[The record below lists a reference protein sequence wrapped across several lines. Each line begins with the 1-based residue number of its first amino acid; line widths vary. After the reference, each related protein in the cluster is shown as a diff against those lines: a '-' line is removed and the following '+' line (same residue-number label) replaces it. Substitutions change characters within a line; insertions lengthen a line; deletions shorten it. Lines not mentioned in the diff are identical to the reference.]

1 MKKER
6 RTNMKKVLSL
16 LMVMAL
22 VIGSLAGCASKPAEE
37 PAAGGQETGTEAS
50 APEAAPEVAKDTLN
64 IALST
69 DITSLDPQ
77 GHNDI
82 SSEKISFLLFN
93 RLFKLNTDFEVVP
106 DLAESWEQPSDTE
119 WVIKIKEGVLFHDGS
134 EMKASD
140 VKYSLER
147 SMTMPKVQHVL
158 AEVDSIEVV
167 DDYTVKITTKT
178 AFAPF
183 LFTLVH
189 AGASILPEAYVE
201 SGDEFSMPIGSG
213 PYKFVE
219 WVSGDKVALVK
230 NEDYY
235 DADNMGQMNEIVF
248 KVIPEGTSRT
258 IALETG
264 EVDVVF
270 ELPSNDVGKV
280 EEASDLKMYTSPS
293 TRIDYLGMNTQMA
306 PFDNQLVRQAFN
318 YAVDKESV
326 MLVAIDGTGV
336 PTESILAPSMLGY
349 KAAGYTYD
357 PEKAKE
363 LLAEAGYP
371 DGFDMVLW
379 ASGDQRKRMAEVIQ
393 ANLMD
398 VGITATIEMLE
409 WGTYIDAL
417 MAGEGQAFVM
427 GWTSNPDPDSTLTPL
442 YYSGSVGGMNF
453 TRIVDDKIDELI
465 MAGRVEMDLQK
476 RIEIYNE
483 LHAYGME
490 KAPLVP
496 LFTKNNLVG
505 ANAALSGVEMSPQG
519 LWNIEKISY

>member
-1 MKKER
+1 
-6 RTNMKKVLSL
+6 
-16 LMVMAL
+16 MVMAL
-22 VIGSLAGCASKPAEE
+22 VVGSLAGCASKPAEE
-37 PAAGGQETGTEAS
+37 PAANDQQTGTES
-50 APEAAPEVAKDTLN
+50 STEAAPEVTKDELK

-82 SSEKISFLLFN
+82 SSEKVSFLLFN

-134 EMKASD
+134 E
-140 VKYSLER
+140 R

-158 AEVDSIEVV
+158 AEVDAIEVV

-183 LFTLVH
+183 LYTLVH

-201 SGDEFSMPIGSG
+201 SGDDFNMPIGSG

-219 WVSGDKVALVK
+219 WVSGDKVTLEK
-230 NEDYY
+230 NADYY
-235 DADNMGQMNEIVF
+235 DGDNMGQMNEIVF

-270 ELPSNDVGKV
+270 ELPSNDVSKV
-280 EEASDLKMYTSPS
+280 EEAGDLEMYTSPS

-306 PFDNQLVRQAFN
+306 PFDNKLVRQAFN

-326 MLVAIDGTGV
+326 MVVAIDGTGV

-349 KAAGYTYD
+349 QAADYTYD
-357 PEKAKE
+357 PEKARV

-398 VGITATIEMLE
+398 VGINASIEMLE

-453 TRIVDDKIDELI
+453 TRIEDQKIDDLI

-476 RIEIYNE
+476 RVEIYNE
-483 LHAYGME
+483 LHAYGMDQ
-490 KAPLVP
+490 APLVP

-505 ANAALSGVEMSPQG
+505 ANAGLSGVEMSPQG
-519 LWNIEKISY
+519 LWNIEKITY